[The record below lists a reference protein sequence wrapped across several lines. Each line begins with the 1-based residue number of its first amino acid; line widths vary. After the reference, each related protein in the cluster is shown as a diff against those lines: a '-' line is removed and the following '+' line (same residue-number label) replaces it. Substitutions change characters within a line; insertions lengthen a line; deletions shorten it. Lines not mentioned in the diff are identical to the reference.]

1 MSKATKAVSFKATKA
16 EYLAFGRIVTRAIGI
31 AARMGKRIDALSLT
45 MDLSACHANGT
56 PLDVDALLSSDDADF
71 AHDVFGITRY
81 IDRETGTLGS
91 CFLPR
96 CARKSSS

>member
-16 EYLAFGRIVTRAIGI
+16 EYLAIGRVVTRA
-31 AARMGKRIDALSLT
+31 ALLASKTGKRVDALSMT

-56 PLDVDALLSSDDADF
+56 PLDFDALLSFGDADF

-81 IDRETGTLGS
+81 IDRETGILGS

-96 CARKSSS
+96 CARKSAS